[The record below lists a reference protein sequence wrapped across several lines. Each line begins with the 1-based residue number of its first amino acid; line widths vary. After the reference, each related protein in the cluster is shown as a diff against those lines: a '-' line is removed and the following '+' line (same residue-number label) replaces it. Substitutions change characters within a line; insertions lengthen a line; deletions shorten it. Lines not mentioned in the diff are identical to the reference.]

1 MPNFIKLNHH
11 IRRKKFCTH
20 LMQIFSKCS
29 DLSANF
35 LQSFDKFC
43 NWFINY
49 CDSSCEHVIELS
61 ILWNLVATLRPR
73 LRWAHLLIPHFPSL
87 HTPCLSFSLFHTPS
101 HHSFSLF
108 SQPIVSLF
116 PSFTPLLIPHFP
128 SLTLFSTLFS
138 ACFKLEAFKNL
149 HLIFQ
154 KRRSDIQGIQTWK
167 LQNGN

>member
-20 LMQIFSKCS
+20 HMQIFSKCS

-35 LQSFDKFC
+35 FKSFDKFC

-61 ILWNLVATLRPR
+61 ILWQPWGHDWGEHTVSS
-73 LRWAHLLIPHFPSL
+73 LIFPHC
-87 HTPCLSFSLFHTPS
+87 TPL
-101 HHSFSLF
+101 
-108 SQPIVSLF
+108 VSLF

-128 SLTLFSTLFS
+128 SLTLISTLFS